1 MSDITVESCKVVL
14 LGESGVGK
22 TSIITMFMDNEFTED
37 QQTTTGA
44 SFSTKSLTYDK
55 YHSEISF
62 EIWDTAGQ
70 EKYRSLAKMFYK
82 DATIAILV
90 YDITRYDSF
99 EQLRDFWVGQLKDNA
114 PNNLILA
121 IAANKSDLIGEEKV
135 DEGEARKFADSIG
148 AIFRLTSAKQQN
160 GVEDLFRDVG
170 TKFLDP
176 SYDGVREKRKS
187 VKTQKIEEPI
197 QKAPVKKKGCC

>member
-1 MSDITVESCKVVL
+1 MSDIKVESCKVVL

-44 SFSTKSLTYDK
+44 TFSTKSLTYDK
-55 YHSEISF
+55 YHKEISF

-70 EKYRSLAKMFYK
+70 EKYRSLTKMFYK

-114 PNNLILA
+114 PKNLILA

-135 DEGEARKFADSIG
+135 DEGEARQFANSIG

-197 QKAPVKKKGCC
+197 KKPPTQKKGCC

>member
-44 SFSTKSLTYDK
+44 TFSTKSLTYDK
-55 YHSEISF
+55 YHKEISF

-70 EKYRSLAKMFYK
+70 EKYRSLTKMFYK

-114 PNNLILA
+114 PKNLILA

-135 DEGEARKFADSIG
+135 DEGEARQFANSIG

-197 QKAPVKKKGCC
+197 KKPPTQKKGCC

>member
-1 MSDITVESCKVVL
+1 M
-14 LGESGVGK
+14 
-22 TSIITMFMDNEFTED
+22 
-37 QQTTTGA
+37 
-44 SFSTKSLTYDK
+44 
-55 YHSEISF
+55 
-62 EIWDTAGQ
+62 
-70 EKYRSLAKMFYK
+70 
-82 DATIAILV
+82 V

-114 PNNLILA
+114 PKNLILA